1 MAIAFRRFRVYSACI
16 NTGTEKHD
24 EGCVAVTQRKTPAV
38 FYRGGT
44 SKAVFFHPADLPAD
58 IEERDRML
66 LHVMGSPDP
75 YGRQLDGLGG
85 GLSSVS
91 KAMWIE
97 RSSRN
102 DADIDYTFAQV
113 AVDRPVVDY
122 SANCGNMSSAVGQFA
137 IEEGVFPVTD
147 GEATIRMYNTN
158 TDICVHSSF
167 KVEGGQAIT
176 AGDLEI
182 PGVSGTGA
190 PVRLDFMDPSRV
202 TGRGLLP
209 TGNVQDV
216 ISAPGFGDLAVS
228 IVDATAL
235 GVFVAAEGFG
245 LTGREQTREIEERT
259 DIMAALDVVRREA
272 AVLAG
277 LSEKPQDAPLASP
290 RVALVAPPSSYT
302 SLDGRKHD
310 AQSFDLAVRMAS
322 METVHR
328 AVMVT
333 GAMCLAAATLIDGSV
348 PNQLASGLGDN
359 GDVRLGNPSG
369 VTVVGASVSRDNGVW
384 KAEKTTIL
392 RTSRHLMDGFV
403 YHP

>member
-1 MAIAFRRFRVYSACI
+1 M
-16 NTGTEKHD
+16 
-24 EGCVAVTQRKTPAV
+24 

-44 SKAVFFHPADLPAD
+44 SKAVFFHSGDLPSD
-58 IEERDRML
+58 PQDRDQLL

-91 KAMWIE
+91 KAMWIA
-97 RSSRN
+97 RSKRN

-113 AVDRPVVDY
+113 AIDRPVVDY

-137 IEEGVFPVTD
+137 IEEGIFPVAD
-147 GEATIRMYNTN
+147 GDATIRMYNTN

-167 KVEGGQAIT
+167 CIEDGQALT

-209 TGNVQDV
+209 TGNVQDQ
-216 ISAPGFGDLAVS
+216 ISVPGFGELAVS

-245 LTGREQTREIEERT
+245 LTGGEQVHEIEARP
-259 DIMAALDVVRREA
+259 DIMSALDVIRREA
-272 AVLAG
+272 AVRAG
-277 LSEKPQDAPLASP
+277 LCKRPEEAPLTSP
-290 RVALVAPPSSYT
+290 RVALVAPPSNFK
-302 SLDGRKHD
+302 SLDGRDHEVGT
-310 AQSFDLAVRMAS
+310 FDLAVRMAS
-322 METVHR
+322 LESVHR

-333 GAMCLAAATLIDGSV
+333 GAMCLAAATLIDGSI
-348 PNQLASGLGDN
+348 PNQLASGMGEN

-369 VTVVGASVSRDNGVW
+369 VTVVGASVTHKGGHW
-384 KAEKTTIL
+384 KADKTTIL
-392 RTSRHLMDGFV
+392 RTSRRLMDGFV